1 MAYKKLDMG
10 EPQNVRQ
17 LSQYI
22 AQEFDRVAHF
32 LRAAQGA
39 ATILQDVAGAPILV
53 GPVPVL
59 LDQWT
64 DTTPPFEFWIRRPGM
79 YMVNFVVQGAVQVNR
94 EYEITV
100 VNTGVA
106 TKLNSVADP
115 SNQTDVVNM
124 VATGTQRL
132 RATGVGGPGIDDL
145 LQLFISS
152 PDVDSSWTTLNA
164 YFTAAYLAE

>member
-1 MAYKKLDMG
+1 
-10 EPQNVRQ
+10 
-17 LSQYI
+17 
-22 AQEFDRVAHF
+22 
-32 LRAAQGA
+32 
-39 ATILQDVAGAPILV
+39 
-53 GPVPVL
+53 
-59 LDQWT
+59 
-64 DTTPPFEFWIRRPGM
+64 M
-79 YMVNFVVQGAVQVNR
+79 YMVNFVVQGAVQINR